1 MIRTFISRP
10 VFTGML
16 TLAVIVFGLT
26 AYPRIGVDQFPEVEF
41 PFVTVTTV
49 LPGADPEAI
58 ERTVTKPL
66 EEAFNTLPG
75 LDRLR
80 SVNVENVSQVLIAF
94 ELERN
99 VDVAAQDVRD
109 RVQATLSKLPE
120 EIQTPV
126 VQKFDIGAV
135 PVAVLAVSA
144 PLPIERLTRVVEDEV
159 KPSLQQLQG
168 VGAVELLGGRKRE
181 ITVVL
186 NPALIKGYGLTPADV
201 VGALRAQSV
210 DVPGGRTLEPGVER
224 SVKVAG
230 EARSVEAL
238 RALIIASPMGSPIRL
253 GEVAEVQDGPAEAR
267 SAAKLSGQSAIGLVV
282 RKQSGTN
289 TVQVAERVKESLA
302 RVQARL
308 PQGSRVALVVDGA
321 RFIRSSI
328 SAVQEDMILGGVLA
342 VLVVLLFLRNLR
354 STLVS
359 AVALPTSI
367 IGTFAVMNA
376 LHFTFNVITMLAL
389 TLSIGLLIDDAIVV
403 IENIVRHLE
412 EGDSPWEA
420 ARKGAGE
427 IALAVLAV
435 TLSVVAVF
443 VPVAFMEGIVGRFFY
458 QFGVTVAV
466 AVLIS
471 YGVSMTLTPMFSA
484 RVLKEHQ
491 EHGKVFKAIE
501 NALGAVESLYRR
513 ALAWVL
519 AHRGLTIAGAV
530 AVLAV
535 TVALGS
541 LLKFTFLPQQDMSM
555 VKVTLE
561 LPSGTALAQTEREI
575 DALAAQVRKVPGV
588 RETFATAGGGALEE
602 VNKGEIVVDMV
613 PIRQR
618 TYGQV
623 EFKDFLRRTLQA
635 SPAAVLTVQDYNP
648 MAGGGNRAQII
659 QFNLRSTDHQ
669 ALLASAE
676 KTRQVMLRQ
685 KGFVDVDT
693 TWRSGK
699 PQLEVVPDR
708 ERAAALGIP
717 AAILG
722 QNVRALMGGD
732 KVTDYHEGGETYD
745 VKVRLPPAVLADP
758 AAVGAMPVRSPSGQL
773 VELRSVAAV
782 RPALGPSQI
791 DHQAQ
796 MRQITLLA
804 DLKDYALGDAMGYL
818 TSFGKKELPASIQYD
833 FEGQA
838 RELGKA
844 GKAFLVA
851 LLLGVV
857 LVYIILAAQ
866 FESLVHP
873 FTIMMALPFAVI
885 GGIAGLLLARQYMSM
900 MGMIGFIMLMGLV
913 TKNGILLVEFTN
925 QLRARGKSTLEAL
938 MEAGPIRLRPI
949 LMTSVA
955 MIAGMIPVALARG
968 DGAETRVPMAVAI
981 IGGLVTSTALTL
993 GIVPVVYSLVDSAR
1007 NRVMRRAKR
1016 ETPAA
1021 AQAGEAAH
1029 APAADAAAAI
1039 RETAERARERAAS

>member
-1 MIRTFISRP
+1 MIRTFIARP

-16 TLAVIVFGLT
+16 TLAVVTFGVV

-41 PFVTVTTV
+41 PIVTVTTV

-75 LDRLR
+75 LDTLR
-80 SVNVENVSQVLIAF
+80 SVNVENVSQVIVRF
-94 ELERN
+94 DLERP

-109 RVQATLSKLPE
+109 RVQATLSQLPQ

-144 PLPIERLTRVVEDEV
+144 PLPIERLTKVVEDEV
-159 KPSLQQLQG
+159 KPALQQLPG
-168 VGAVELLGGRKRE
+168 VGAVDLLGGRKRE
-181 ITVVL
+181 ITVVV
-186 NPALIKGYGLTPADV
+186 NPALIKGYGLTPSDV
-201 VGALRAQSV
+201 VAALRAQSI
-210 DVPGGRTLEPGVER
+210 DVPGGRTLETAVER
-224 SVKVAG
+224 SVKVSG

-238 RALIIASPMGSPIRL
+238 RALVIASPAGTPIRL
-253 GEVAEVQDGPAEAR
+253 GEVAEVLDGPAEAR
-267 SAAKLSGQSAIGLVV
+267 SAAKLGGESAVGLVV

-289 TVQVAERVKESLA
+289 TVQVAERVKAALA
-302 RVQARL
+302 RVQAQL

-321 RFIRSSI
+321 RFIRASI
-328 SAVQEDMILGGVLA
+328 SAVQDDMILGGILA

-359 AVALPTSI
+359 AVALPTAI
-367 IGTFAVMNA
+367 VGTFAVMNA

-420 ARKGAGE
+420 ARKGAGQ

-443 VPVAFMEGIVGRFFY
+443 VPVAFMEGMVGRFFV
-458 QFGVTVAV
+458 QFGITVAV

-484 RVLKEHQ
+484 RVLREHQ
-491 EHGKVFKAIE
+491 EHGRVFKAIE
-501 NALGAVESLYRR
+501 RALGAVEAFYRR

-519 AHRGLTIAGAV
+519 AHRGATIGGAV
-530 AVLAV
+530 GVLAV
-535 TVALGS
+535 TLALAS
-541 LLKFTFLPQQDMSM
+541 LLKFNFLPQQDMSM
-555 VKVTLE
+555 VKVALE
-561 LPSGTALAQTEREI
+561 LPSGTTLEQTEREV
-575 DALAAQVRKVPGV
+575 DALAAQIRQVPGV

-602 VNKGEIVVDMV
+602 VNKGEITVDIV

-618 TYGQV
+618 RYGQA
-623 EFKDFLRRTLQA
+623 EFKDFLRRTLKT
-635 SPAAVLTVQDYNP
+635 SPAALLSVQDYNP
-648 MAGGGNRAQII
+648 MAGGGNRAQVI
-659 QFNLRSTDHQ
+659 QFNLRSTNHQ
-669 ALLASAE
+669 ALQEAAE
-676 KTRQVMLRQ
+676 KTRQAMLRN

-693 TWRSGK
+693 TWRTGK
-699 PQLEVVPDR
+699 PQLEVIPDR
-708 ERAAALGIP
+708 ERAAALGVP
-717 AAILG
+717 AAVLG
-722 QNVRALMGGD
+722 QNMRALMGGD
-732 KVTDYHEGGETYD
+732 KVTDYHEGGDTYD
-745 VKVRLPPAVLADP
+745 VKVRLPPEVLADP
-758 AAVGAMPVRSPSGQL
+758 AALGVIPARTPTGQL
-773 VELRSVAAV
+773 VELRSVAAI
-782 RPALGPSQI
+782 RPSLGPSQI

-804 DLKDYALGDAMGYL
+804 DLKGYALSDAMGYL
-818 TSFGKKELPASIQYD
+818 TTFAKKELPPSIQYD

-838 RELGKA
+838 RELIKA
-844 GKAFLVA
+844 IIAFAKALV
-851 LLLGVV
+851 LGVV

-873 FTIMMALPFAVI
+873 LTIMMALPLAVI
-885 GGIAGLLLARQYMSM
+885 GGIGGLLLARQELSM
-900 MGMIGFIMLMGLV
+900 MTMIGFIMLMGLV

-938 MEAGPIRLRPI
+938 LEAGPIRLRPI

-968 DGAETRVPMAVAI
+968 DGAETRVPMAVTI

-993 GIVPVVYSLVDSAR
+993 GVVPVVYSLLDSLR
-1007 NRVMRRAKR
+1007 NRVMRRAEVR
-1016 ETPAA
+1016 
-1021 AQAGEAAH
+1021 
-1029 APAADAAAAI
+1029 APAPGEPPGAAPADEAAAI
-1039 RETAERARERAAS
+1039 REAAERARERAAS